1 MQDERITQGDRREDA
16 LKLLLGRVCCVVGL
30 LMSAGGIVFA
40 ILGAS
45 VNVSAGALGI
55 ALGVLGYFLGARRLG
70 VASVVVG
77 TAALFFMAAASTGLI
92 PGVAPLGHGY
102 D

>member
-1 MQDERITQGDRREDA
+1 MQEDTSQVDGREGA
-16 LKLLLGRVCCVVGL
+16 LKLLLGRICCVVGL
-30 LMSAGGIVFA
+30 LLSTGGFIVA

-45 VNVSAGALGI
+45 ANLSAGAVGM

-70 VASVVVG
+70 AASVVLGVG
-77 TAALFFMAAASTGLI
+77 AVFFLAAASTGLI

>member
-1 MQDERITQGDRREDA
+1 MQDEGITQGDRREDA

-45 VNVSAGALGI
+45 VNLSAGAVGV